1 MQAEFR
7 IFWLFLRKNFKTFG
21 ANRLISCLKQRS
33 KREVRTKRLLW
44 TKWMEQKSGKP

>member
-7 IFWLFLRKNFKTFG
+7 IFLLFSGKNLKKPG

-33 KREVRTKRLLW
+33 KWEVRTKRLLW